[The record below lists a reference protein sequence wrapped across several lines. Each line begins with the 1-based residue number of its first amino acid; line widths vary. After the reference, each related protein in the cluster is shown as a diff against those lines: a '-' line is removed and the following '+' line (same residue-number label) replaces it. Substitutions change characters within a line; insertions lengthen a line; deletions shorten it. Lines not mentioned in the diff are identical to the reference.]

1 MLLVYNAYKLVYKMK
16 IHEIYIDEPW
26 FTYIIIGAKT
36 IEARKYIGGYRDLKV
51 GDKIRFVYKLKEC
64 KVIITKLEIYHRYE
78 FDPLTELL
86 VHEGINNCLPNINT
100 LSNAQQ
106 IYGNYLNMDEIEQH
120 GVIAI
125 HFNKI

>member
-1 MLLVYNAYKLVYKMK
+1 MK

-26 FTYIIIGAKT
+26 FTYITIGAKT
-36 IEARKYIGGYRDLKV
+36 IEARKYTGGYRDLKI
-51 GDKIRFVYKLKEC
+51 GDRIRFIYKNEARSVYKLKEC
-64 KVIITKLEIYHRYE
+64 KVIITKLETYHRFE

-106 IYGNYLNMDEIEQH
+106 IYANYLNMDEVEQY

-125 HFNKI
+125 HFKLI